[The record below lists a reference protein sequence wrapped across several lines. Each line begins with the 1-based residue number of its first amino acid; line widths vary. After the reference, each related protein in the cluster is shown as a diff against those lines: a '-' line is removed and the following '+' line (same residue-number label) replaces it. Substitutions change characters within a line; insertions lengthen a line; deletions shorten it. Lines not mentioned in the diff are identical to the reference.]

1 MKPQSTN
8 RRRLTAA
15 LLITGIVLALAANV
29 APRALMPP
37 VAHTIIL
44 TFDGTRA
51 DTFAK
56 LLPRM
61 PAVSELA
68 RSGAVGEGTRTL
80 YARTP
85 EGHSVIFSGAAPEA
99 FGFSVPATGLSVE
112 TLFDVVAKSG
122 GKSVFVD
129 SKAGRLKGLERS
141 ATVVLNTTNY
151 ATLPQPE
158 GSLPPVRAFWA
169 EFDRTRPTLSFCLL
183 PLPDSNG
190 HAYGN
195 DTQQYEDAIVG
206 AGEAVDWLRDH
217 LQAAGLQ
224 NRTLLVIT
232 ADHGMTGTGHSGT
245 ETTNFLVPLVLSGP
259 GIRPGAIIRGAT
271 TADIAPTV
279 AALAGLPRPRGATGK
294 VLSEALI
301 PRARVALATRKA
313 SPVLDGL
320 AVVFLVAGVALTFSA
335 RIGRKESR
343 N

>member
-1 MKPQSTN
+1 
-8 RRRLTAA
+8 
-15 LLITGIVLALAANV
+15 
-29 APRALMPP
+29 MPP
-37 VAHTIIL
+37 PAHTIIF

-61 PAVSELA
+61 PAVGDLA
-68 RSGAVGEGTRTL
+68 RSGAMGEGTRTL

-141 ATVVLNTTNY
+141 ATVVLNTTGY
-151 ATLPQPE
+151 ATLPQPR
-158 GSLPPVRAFWA
+158 GSLPPLQAFWA
-169 EFDRTRPTLSFCLL
+169 QFEKIRPTLGFCLL

-190 HAYGN
+190 HTFGN
-195 DTQQYEDAIVG
+195 DSRQYEEAIAG
-206 AGEAVDWLRDH
+206 AGEAVGWLRN
-217 LQAAGLQ
+217 QIKTAGLEAG
-224 NRTLLVIT
+224 TLIVIT

-259 GIRPGAIIRGAT
+259 GIRPGAVIRGAT

-279 AALAGLPRPRGATGK
+279 AALGGLRRPRGATGK
-294 VLSEALI
+294 VLSEALT
-301 PRARVALATRKA
+301 PRARLAVAARKAAPFMDVLTVFLLAAAVALEMA
-313 SPVLDGL
+313 
-320 AVVFLVAGVALTFSA
+320 A
-335 RIGRKESR
+335 RRGRKGGR
-343 N
+343 A